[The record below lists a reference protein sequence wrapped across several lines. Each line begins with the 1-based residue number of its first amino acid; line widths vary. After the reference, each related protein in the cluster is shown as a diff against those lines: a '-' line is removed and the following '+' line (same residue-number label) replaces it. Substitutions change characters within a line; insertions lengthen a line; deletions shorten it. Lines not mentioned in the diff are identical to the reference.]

1 MVGVLT
7 QPSHIG
13 SELDPKI
20 NEGRIKDS
28 VDCRNGGCRAVLY
41 LQNYPPMLEYS
52 VLISF
57 SVACKQH
64 LSVHPE
70 KEVSFYPVKKSK
82 KSFCEKLNNSQ
93 AGERTS
99 QVFAL
104 LPFRGRVIVTL
115 SH

>member
-70 KEVSFYPVKKSK
+70 KEVSFYPVKKAK
-82 KSFCEKLNNSQ
+82 NHFVK
-93 AGERTS
+93 
-99 QVFAL
+99 
-104 LPFRGRVIVTL
+104 
-115 SH
+115 H